1 MDVRL
6 GEEPGDPKFCITD
19 ILPHLALEQ
28 YTRKINEL
36 IKGEELNIVIGSRP
50 FKDDKANEKV
60 KLNILNLLYEKYGIV
75 ERDLLSAEPRR
86 PCVRLSGLAG
96 HSQRQR
102 AAGVHLHYRA
112 DG

>member
-36 IKGEELNIVIGSRP
+36 IKGEELNIVIGPAPLRTTKP
-50 FKDDKANEKV
+50 AK
-60 KLNILNLLYEKYGIV
+60 
-75 ERDLLSAEPRR
+75 R
-86 PCVRLSGLAG
+86 
-96 HSQRQR
+96 
-102 AAGVHLHYRA
+102 
-112 DG
+112 